1 MVVAGFL
8 AAVGMGGA
16 WAVLSLGRGFVLLP
30 AAVMALYLLG
40 AGTMIWWAALI
51 GEMLSLVLGVVLLRL
66 NSPQNDG
73 SPERGA
79 VSEAD

>member
-1 MVVAGFL
+1 
-8 AAVGMGGA
+8 
-16 WAVLSLGRGFVLLP
+16 
-30 AAVMALYLLG
+30 MALYLLG
-40 AGTMIWWAALI
+40 AGAMIWWAALI

-66 NSPQNDG
+66 NSTQNDG